1 MTKDYY
7 DVLGVD
13 KNASQDEIKA
23 KFRELA
29 KKYHPDVNAGSKE
42 AEEKFKEI
50 AEAYEVLS
58 DPQKRKQYDA
68 TGSADFGGSTG
79 GSSGSSN
86 FNWQDFSHFD
96 DINDIFNKIF
106 GGGFGNS
113 NDTFYG
119 GYSNQPDLDIYI
131 RVNTT
136 LEDVY
141 YGSSKQVKYKRNA
154 TCEACNGTGAVNGKL
169 ITCPTCHGTGQER
182 ITRGQG
188 FFKVVSV
195 TTCRTCNGRGKIPQT
210 PCPVCKGTGYIPKI
224 ENITINIPKGADT
237 NVKLRVS
244 KRGNSFGGVT
254 GDLYVVLYVQA
265 NSDIKRSGDNL
276 YIKTSIDFPTAAL
289 GGEKEINLFKEK
301 FKLNIPSG
309 TQPDDVLRIKG
320 AGMPHLN
327 SHSSG
332 DVLIVIKLE
341 VPKHLSSK
349 EKELIEELKGEP
361 VKKSWFHL

>member
-1 MTKDYY
+1 MAENYY

-42 AEEKFKEI
+42 AEEKFKEV

-58 DPQKRKQYDA
+58 DPKKRQQYDA
-68 TGSADFGGSTG
+68 TGSTDFGG

-106 GGGFGNS
+106 GGGGGFGS
-113 NDTFYG
+113 NDTFFG

-131 RVNTT
+131 RVNVT
-136 LEDVY
+136 LEDAY
-141 YGSSKQVKYKRNA
+141 YGSSKQVKYRRNA
-154 TCEACNGTGAVNGKL
+154 TCEACKGTGAVNGKL

-182 ITRGQG
+182 VTRGQG

-210 PCPVCKGTGYIPKI
+210 PCPTCKGTGYIPKM

-237 NVKLRVS
+237 NIKLRIS
-244 KRGNSFGGVT
+244 KMGNSFGGVT
-254 GDLYVVLYVQA
+254 GDLYCVLYVQG
-265 NSDIKRSGDNL
+265 NSSIKRSGDNL
-276 YIKTSIDFPTAAL
+276 YIKTSITFPTAAL
-289 GGEKEINLFKEK
+289 GGEEEIQLFKEK
-301 FKLNIPSG
+301 FKLTIPPG

-327 SHSSG
+327 SRGSG
-332 DVLIVIKLE
+332 DLLVVTKLE
-341 VPKHLSSK
+341 VPKHLTSK

-361 VKKSWFHL
+361 VKKSWFHI